1 MEISYI
7 RYAGT
12 GEPLCIDGEVAL
24 VAAKNPATW
33 VAIGLRTKEL
43 ARVQSF

>member
-24 VAAKNPATW
+24 VSAKDPTTSA
-33 VAIGLRTKEL
+33 AIGLRTREL
-43 ARVQSF
+43 AHVQSF